1 MKYLDIDNIY
11 CGTAEELMKSIKPES
26 VAVVCGRRRTT
37 LEKIMKQIKAMK
49 SGLPCYLKL

>member
-26 VAVVCGRRRTT
+26 VAVSVWSPPYHVG
-37 LEKIMKQIKAMK
+37 KIMKQIKAMK